1 MKCSHCGHQNTA
13 SSKYCSACGVRVGV
27 VCPVCQHPNEAGGRF
42 CAACG
47 RPLEGQP
54 AGALPTPYMPE
65 SLAQRMLVSR
75 AAMEGER
82 KHVTILF
89 ADLKASMELLA
100 SRDAEDARALLDP
113 VLERMMEAV
122 HHHEGVV
129 NQVMGDGIMALF
141 GAPLA
146 HEDHALRACYAAM
159 RMKESIA
166 RYADE
171 VRDRH
176 GVGVELRVG
185 LNSGEVIVR
194 AITADLRVD
203 YSAVGQSTHLAARME
218 QLAEPGSILLTISTL
233 SLVEGY
239 VDTKPLGALPV
250 KGLAQPVDVFE
261 LTGVGHVDSRWQVA
275 VEIGR

>member
-146 HEDHALRACYAAM
+146 HEDPA
-159 RMKESIA
+159 
-166 RYADE
+166 
-171 VRDRH
+171 VP
-176 GVGVELRVG
+176 
-185 LNSGEVIVR
+185 
-194 AITADLRVD
+194 TAWRCR
-203 YSAVGQSTHLAARME
+203 SASASTPA
-218 QLAEPGSILLTISTL
+218 TL
-233 SLVEGY
+233 SCARSAAICAW
-239 VDTKPLGALPV
+239 TTP
-250 KGLAQPVDVFE
+250 
-261 LTGVGHVDSRWQVA
+261 RWTRPRTSPP
-275 VEIGR
+275 GWNS